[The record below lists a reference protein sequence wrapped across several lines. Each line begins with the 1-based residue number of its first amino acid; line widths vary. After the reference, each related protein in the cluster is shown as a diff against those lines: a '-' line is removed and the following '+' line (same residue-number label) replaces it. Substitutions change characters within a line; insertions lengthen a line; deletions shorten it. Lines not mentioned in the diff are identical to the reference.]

1 MRGPTRRRRKVLH
14 HALVLSDRLSRLPG
28 PAIGLLLLLIAAAS
42 GQIWGD
48 RPPTAPW
55 IAGLTFLSLLG
66 DWTMLALLPRT
77 GRSYGPVQPPLL
89 GLASLRLLLTAL
101 SAGLSA
107 PFLLLIALNLA
118 LSGLAFYATWVEP
131 FRLDV
136 THVEVRS
143 PRLSADAPPL
153 RLLHLTDLHL
163 ERFGPR
169 ERHLLRLVEDL
180 HPDLILITGDFL
192 NLSFREDPTAQ
203 AEARRLLGHLR
214 APGGVYA
221 VTGSPTV
228 DLPHAVEAV
237 LQGSGVTWLR
247 DESHVL
253 EVKGHRL
260 RLIGLSCTHDLSLDA
275 PRLAQALNGQETER
289 FTILLYHSPD
299 LMPQASRMGVD
310 LYLAGHTHGGQIRA
324 PLFGAI
330 LTSSVHWKRYEMGLY
345 REGRTTLYVSRGI
358 GLEGAGA
365 PRARFLCPP
374 EITLFTLRAEAGH
387 AAR

>member
-1 MRGPTRRRRKVLH
+1 MLH

-374 EITLFTLRAEAGH
+374 EITLFTLRAGADHAG
-387 AAR
+387 